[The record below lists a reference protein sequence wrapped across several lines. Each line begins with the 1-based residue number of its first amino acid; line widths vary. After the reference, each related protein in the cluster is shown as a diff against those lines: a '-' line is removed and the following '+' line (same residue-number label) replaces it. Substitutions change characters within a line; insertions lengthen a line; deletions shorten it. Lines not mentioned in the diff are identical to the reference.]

1 MKFHRAIMDRYLS
14 IVEEHSNA
22 AATIDEAKL
31 KQFLAHTKVSEYA
44 RITEQDFRDMSA
56 ADRFALLQGY
66 YSFMNKVQAYILLYC
81 LAFSCAFLTFFSFQQ
96 LS

>member
-1 MKFHRAIMDRYLS
+1 MDRYLS
-14 IVEEHSNA
+14 IIEEHSNA
-22 AATIDEAKL
+22 AATIDEAKF

-66 YSFMNKVQAYILLYC
+66 YSFMNKVTGAGIHSFVL
-81 LAFSCAFLTFFSFQQ
+81 FGFFLCISGLF
-96 LS
+96 